1 MTARHAPQDTQTT
14 QDVQDAGRW
23 RALTLL
29 ALAVVCCMSPW
40 FSAAAVLPQL
50 RTLWGWSSTQGAS
63 LTLAVQLGFVA
74 GAVLS
79 AFSGLPDRFPHR
91 RLMLLGGVLAGTA
104 NLGLLAARPELTLV
118 LRALTGAALALV
130 YPVSLKAMSGWFV
143 RGRGLALGILV
154 GALTLGSA
162 LPHLVNGLGGLDW
175 RAVIVT
181 TSVLAAVGGVLAALV
196 PAGPH
201 RFPAVVFRPADAL
214 RALSGRKLRLTT
226 LGYLGHMWEL
236 YACWAW
242 FAAFFAEVL
251 TRAGTAS
258 PFYGSPLHGAA
269 LATFAVVG
277 IGAVGCVA
285 GGLLADRLGR
295 ARLTRAAM
303 LLSGGC
309 ALALALLVSAPV
321 WSAPVWAVLAVSLV
335 WGTSIIAD
343 SAQFSALTS
352 EVADPRYVG
361 TALTLQLALGFT
373 LTALSIALV
382 PVVAARWGWSVVFLL
397 LAPGPLL
404 GAWAMGRLDK
414 NLEV

>member
-1 MTARHAPQDTQTT
+1 MTARPST

-50 RTLWGWSSTQGAS
+50 RALWGWSSAQGAS

-79 AFSGLPDRFPHR
+79 AFGGLPDRFPHR
-91 RLMLLGGVLAGTA
+91 RLMLLGGVLAGAA

-143 RGRGLALGILV
+143 RGRGLALGVII

-162 LPHLVNGLGGLDW
+162 LPHLVNGLNRGGAGGLDW

-181 TSVLAAVGGVLAALV
+181 TSLLAALGGMLAALV

-201 RFPAVVFRPADAL
+201 RFPAVVFRPAGAL

-242 FAAFFAEVL
+242 FAAFFAGVL
-251 TRAGTAS
+251 TRAGDTI
-258 PFYGSPLHGAA
+258 PLRGAA

-277 IGAVGCVA
+277 VGALGCVA

-309 ALALALLVSAPV
+309 ALSLALVSGWQRAGGPV
-321 WSAPVWAVLAVSLV
+321 WPVLAVSLV
-335 WGTSIIAD
+335 WGASIIAD

-382 PVVAARWGWSVVFLL
+382 PVVAAHWGWSVVFLL

-404 GAWAMGRLDK
+404 GAWAMGRLQQR
-414 NLEV
+414 

>member
-1 MTARHAPQDTQTT
+1 MTARRAPKDI
-14 QDVQDAGRW
+14 QDAGRW
-23 RALTLL
+23 RALALL

-50 RTLWGWSSTQGAS
+50 RALWGWSSTQGAS

-74 GAVLS
+74 GALLS
-79 AFSGLPDRFPHR
+79 AVTGLADRFPHR
-91 RLMLLGGVLAGTA
+91 RLMLLGGILAAAA
-104 NLGLLAARPELTLV
+104 NLGLLAARPDLTLV

-143 RGRGLALGILV
+143 RGRGLALGIV
-154 GALTLGSA
+154 IGALTLGSA
-162 LPHLVNGLGGLDW
+162 LPHLVNGLNPGGTGGLDW
-175 RAVIVT
+175 RTVIVT
-181 TSVLAAVGGVLAALV
+181 TSVLAALGGVLAALV

-201 RFPAVVFRPADAL
+201 RFPAVVFRPTDAL

-242 FAAFFAEVL
+242 FAAFYSGVL
-251 TRAGTAS
+251 GRAGAPLPLQSAS
-258 PFYGSPLHGAA
+258 

-277 IGAVGCVA
+277 VGALGCVA

-303 LLSGGC
+303 LLSGSC
-309 ALALALLVSAPV
+309 ALTLALLVRGPA
-321 WSAPVWAVLAVSLV
+321 WAVLAVSLV
-335 WGTSIIAD
+335 WGASIIAD

-382 PVVAARWGWSVVFLL
+382 PVVAAHWGWSVVFVL

-404 GAWAMGRLDK
+404 GAWAMGRLQQG
-414 NLEV
+414 

>member
-1 MTARHAPQDTQTT
+1 MTARPSA

-23 RALTLL
+23 KALTLL
-29 ALAVVCCMSPW
+29 ALAVVLCMSPW

-104 NLGLLAARPELTLV
+104 NLGLLAAHPELTLV

-143 RGRGLALGILV
+143 QGRGLALGILV

-175 RAVIVT
+175 RVVIVT
-181 TSVLAAVGGVLAALV
+181 TSVLAALGGGLAALV

-201 RFPAVVFRPADAL
+201 HFSAVVFRPTDAL

-242 FAAFFAEVL
+242 FAAFFAGVL
-251 TRAGTAS
+251 TRAGS
-258 PFYGSPLHGAA
+258 PFPLQGAA

-285 GGLLADRLGR
+285 GGLLADRMGR

-321 WSAPVWAVLAVSLV
+321 WAVLGVSLL
-335 WGTSIIAD
+335 WGASIIAD

-373 LTALSIALV
+373 LTTLSIALV

-404 GAWAMGRLDK
+404 GAWAMGRLGRG
-414 NLEV
+414 